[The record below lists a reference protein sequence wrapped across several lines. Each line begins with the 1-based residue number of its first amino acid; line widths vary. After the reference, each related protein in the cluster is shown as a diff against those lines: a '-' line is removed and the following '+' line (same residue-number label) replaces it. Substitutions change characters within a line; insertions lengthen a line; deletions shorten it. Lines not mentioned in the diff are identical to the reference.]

1 MRAEAAYS
9 ESRGSEAPGLLLRA
23 AKTLEPLD
31 LELARQTYLDAWS
44 SALFAG
50 ELASTTG
57 LHEVSREARTV
68 PLPGAS
74 ARPSDLLL
82 DGFAIAFTDG
92 RSAAAPVL
100 GRAATAFASD
110 DVSAEELLRWG
121 WIATAAAVM
130 VWDYETC
137 LAVASRGVQIARDAG
152 ALTVLAVS
160 VNVLGQAVALGGD
173 FGRVAM
179 LAGEAD
185 GVTEATGARVAPYAA
200 LVLAGLQGR
209 ESEGVRPDRGDDR
222 RGDRRRPGHGGPVR
236 ALG

>member
-1 MRAEAAYS
+1 M
-9 ESRGSEAPGLLLRA
+9 
-23 AKTLEPLD
+23 
-31 LELARQTYLDAWS
+31 
-44 SALFAG
+44 
-50 ELASTTG
+50 
-57 LHEVSREARTV
+57 SREARTV

-82 DGFAIAFTDG
+82 DGFAMAFTDG

-121 WIATAAAVM
+121 WLATAAAVM

-137 LAVASRGVQIARDAG
+137 LAVASRGVQLARDAG

-179 LAGEAD
+179 LVGEAD
-185 GVTEATGARVAPYAA
+185 GVTEATGAQVAPYAA

-209 ESEGVRPDRGDDR
+209 ESRGVRR
-222 RGDRRRPGHGGPVR
+222 
-236 ALG
+236 